1 MAWFANVKKGLNSPP
16 KTTRL
21 APAPV
26 EIPPELAIFG
36 VGFFYMEKTR
46 IAILYGGRSVEHG
59 VSINSARNIAK
70 FIDRQ
75 QFEPFY
81 IGITEA
87 GTWHLTP
94 EVDKHISAGEPL
106 TLVLD
111 AQRPRFRTAAG
122 RELTA
127 DVAFPVLHGTD
138 GEDGSIQGLF
148 KAMDIPL
155 VGTGVLGSAI
165 SMSKLISKKILQAA
179 GLPVADFLY
188 CYFDNRDAFSFARVS
203 ETLGLPFMVKSAN
216 LGSSVG
222 VSKVKSAAE
231 FDHAL
236 DEAFRFDHVVLFE
249 KYVKGREVECAILG
263 NQPAQASLP
272 GEIIIS
278 DKYEFYT
285 FDAKYVDPEAVQIKI
300 PASMTARESDTV
312 RELSLKAYQALA
324 CEDFAR
330 VDLFLTAEGDVFVNE
345 INTIPGFTNSSM
357 YPMMWKERGLGFTEL
372 ITRLVQLAEKRHQ
385 HSKRLQR
392 GYQSALKF

>member
-1 MAWFANVKKGLNSPP
+1 
-16 KTTRL
+16 
-21 APAPV
+21 
-26 EIPPELAIFG
+26 
-36 VGFFYMEKTR
+36 MEKTR

-81 IGITEA
+81 IGITQE
-87 GTWHLTP
+87 GTWHLTADI
-94 EVDKHISAGEPL
+94 DKHISTGDLL
-106 TLVLD
+106 TLTLD
-111 AQRPRFRTAAG
+111 AQNPLFRTASG
-122 RELTA
+122 RELKA

-138 GEDGSIQGLF
+138 GEDGRIQGLF
-148 KAMDIPL
+148 QAMDIPL
-155 VGTGVLGSAI
+155 VGTGVLGSAL
-165 SMSKLISKKILQAA
+165 SMSKLVSKKILKEA

-188 CYFDNRDAFSFARVS
+188 CYFDDRQSFSFARVS

-231 FDHAL
+231 FEKAV
-236 DEAFRFDHVVLFE
+236 DEAFRFDEVVLFE

-285 FDAKYVDPEAVQIKI
+285 FDAKYVDPEAVTIEI
-300 PASMTARESDTV
+300 PARMTARESDTV
-312 RELSLKAYQALA
+312 RALSLKAYQALA

-372 ITRLVQLAEKRHQ
+372 ITRLVQLARIRYERG
-385 HSKRLQR
+385 KRLQR